1 VTTRMT
7 PTRTPTPGPAAG
19 LLLVLALVAAACA
32 DRPQVIVG
40 SKKFTESVLL
50 GNMAKQLIAGA
61 GVEVEHKQELGGTRI
76 LWNAL
81 LAGEI
86 DLYPEYTGTLRA
98 EILAGESIP
107 EGDAAL
113 VRALAARGL
122 RMSGPLG
129 FANTYAIGMR
139 EETAARL
146 GIRSLSDLARH
157 PELVLGFSHE
167 FLDRED
173 CWPSLQRRYRMPQQ
187 GDQVRGLDHEVAY
200 QALASGDI
208 QGTDLYSTDPKIQ
221 QLHLRVLEDDLH
233 NFPPYR
239 AVFLYRR
246 DLSPPAAAA
255 LARLERRIDDREMI
269 AMNAR
274 ADLDKV
280 NECEV
285 AAEFMTRDLGLSPQP
300 CSEVG
305 LAHRIWDR
313 TVEHMFLVAVSLLAA
328 LLVGLPLGIL
338 AGKRP
343 GLGKG
348 VLGAVGVVQ
357 TIPSLALLVLF
368 IPLLGI
374 GALPAMAAIFLYSL
388 LPIVR
393 NTATG
398 LTDISPG
405 LRESAEALGLP
416 PAARLRLVELPMA
429 SRAILAGIKTSAV
442 LNVGTAT
449 IGALIGAG
457 GYGQPILTGIRQGDT
472 GLILE
477 GALPAAG
484 LALLLELL
492 FGLVERAVVPR
503 GLRLEPVE

>member
-1 VTTRMT
+1 MRV
-7 PTRTPTPGPAAG
+7 A
-19 LLLVLALVAAACA
+19 ALVALAVLAGCG
-32 DRPQVIVG
+32 DRAQVVVG

-50 GNMAKQLIAGA
+50 GNMAQQLIAAA
-61 GVEVEHKQELGGTRI
+61 GLEVEHRSELGGTRI
-76 LWNAL
+76 LWDAL
-81 LAGEI
+81 VAGEI
-86 DLYPEYTGTLRA
+86 DLYAEYTGTIRR

-113 VRALAARGL
+113 ARALARRGL
-122 RMSGPLG
+122 RMTGPIG
-129 FANTYAIGMR
+129 FDDTYAVGMR

-146 GIRSLSDLARH
+146 GIRTLSDLARH
-157 PELVLGFSHE
+157 PDLALGFSHE
-167 FLDRED
+167 FVDRED
-173 CWPSLQRRYRMPQQ
+173 GWRSLESSYGMSHR
-187 GDQVRGLDHEVAY
+187 DVRGLDHEVAY
-200 QALASGDI
+200 SALESGAI
-208 QGTDLYSTDPKIQ
+208 AATDVYSTDSKIVE
-221 QLHLRVLEDDLH
+221 LRLRVLEDDRH
-233 NFPPYR
+233 SFSPYR
-239 AVFLYRR
+239 AIYVYRA
-246 DLSPPAAAA
+246 DLAPRAVAA
-255 LARLERRIDDREMI
+255 LARLEHHIDNREML
-269 AMNAR
+269 ALNAR

-280 NECEV
+280 GECQV
-285 AAEFMTRDLGLSPQP
+285 ASDLLGAELGMARHP
-300 CSEVG
+300 CQELGVV
-305 LAHRIWDR
+305 ARIADR
-313 TVEHMFLVAVSLLAA
+313 TVEHLFLVGVSLLAA
-328 LLVGLPLGIL
+328 LLIGLPLGVV
-338 AGKRP
+338 AGKR
-343 GLGKG
+343 LHVGKV

-416 PAARLRLVELPMA
+416 PGARLRLVELPMA

-457 GYGQPILTGIRQGDT
+457 GYGQPILTGIRQGDH

-477 GALPAAG
+477 GALPAAA
-484 LALLLELL
+484 LALLLDGL
-492 FGLVERAVVPR
+492 FSLAGRFVVPR
-503 GLRLEPVE
+503 GLRLERAD